1 MRKFVGPVNPI
12 RPQGVKGGI
21 AANFEE
27 RECAMKASLL
37 VLATVG
43 VLAASPLYAQS
54 GADVLKAKGCMNC
67 HDMDKKKVGPAYKDV
82 AAKYKGK
89 QGAEA
94 ELVAK
99 IKEGK
104 SHPKVAASDAEL
116 KAAVRQ
122 VLTTK

>member
-1 MRKFVGPVNPI
+1 
-12 RPQGVKGGI
+12 
-21 AANFEE
+21 
-27 RECAMKASLL
+27 MKAALL
-37 VLATVG
+37 VLAAAG
-43 VLAASPLYAQS
+43 VLAAGPGYAQS
-54 GADVLKAKGCMNC
+54 GAEVLKAKGCMNC
-67 HDMDKKKVGPAYKDV
+67 HDAATKKVGPAYKDV

-89 QGAEA
+89 KGAEG

-104 SHPKVAASDAEL
+104 SGHPKIEASDAEL